1 MDVGMLASSFVAART
16 AQLQLAVAAAMM
28 RMDAQQEAS
37 IAELVAAADENVQ
50 QMVDAVAGV
59 GGNLDVRIWRPCQG
73 RVAAAGKRA
82 ARISLSASSL
92 AHSAGPAS
100 EATSQPAGSISSVVG
115 MPNALPMTL
124 RS

>member
-59 GGNLDVRIWRPCQG
+59 GGNLDVRI
-73 RVAAAGKRA
+73 
-82 ARISLSASSL
+82 
-92 AHSAGPAS
+92 
-100 EATSQPAGSISSVVG
+100 
-115 MPNALPMTL
+115 
-124 RS
+124 